1 MAVALVG
8 ARVFDGTEMRD
19 GVAVVLDGQRIA
31 AVLPEADVDSGIEVQ
46 RLEGLLAPGFIDV
59 QVNGGGGVLFNDR
72 RSVEGI
78 RAIGAAHRPFG
89 TTGFL
94 PTFITDTRE
103 RMAEAVEAV
112 RRGMAEGVP
121 GLLGIHIEGPFLNPA
136 RKGVH
141 DPSLMRPIEEEDVRI
156 MTSLGAGRT
165 LVTLAPEMVPP
176 DAIER
181 LAKAGVV
188 VAAGHTAA
196 DAGTLEEAVRR
207 GLTGV
212 THLFNAMPPMAARE
226 PGPIGAGLSMPDMWA
241 SLIVDLIHVAPT
253 SLRVALAAKR
263 ADRVILVTDAMPSVG
278 TDAKSFEL
286 QGRTISREN
295 GRLATEDGTLAGSD
309 LDMASAVRNVV
320 GLGVALPDALRMASA
335 VPAAFMGL
343 DRELGRIAP
352 DYRASLVL
360 LDDGLNVPA
369 TWIDG
374 AIDGAFAGGA
384 DDAP

>member
-19 GVAVVLDGQRIA
+19 GCAVVLDGQRIA
-31 AVLPEADVDSGIEVQ
+31 AVLPEAEVDPGVETR
-46 RLEGLLAPGFIDV
+46 RLNGLLAPGFVDV
-59 QVNGGGGVLFNDR
+59 QVNGGGGVLFNDQ

-94 PTFITDTRE
+94 PTLITDTRE
-103 RMAEAVEAV
+103 KMAEAVEAV
-112 RRGMAEGVP
+112 RQGMAAGVP

-141 DPSLMRPIEEEDVRI
+141 DPSLMRPIEEEDIRI
-156 MTSLGAGRT
+156 MTSLGAGCT

-176 DAIER
+176 EAIER
-181 LAKAGVV
+181 LAKAGVII
-188 VAAGHTAA
+188 AAGHTAA
-196 DAGTLEEAVRR
+196 DAATIEDVARR

-226 PGPIGAGLSMPDMWA
+226 PGPIGAALAIPDIWA

-253 SLRVALAAKR
+253 SLRVALAAKG
-263 ADRVILVTDAMPSVG
+263 ADRIILVTDAMPSVG
-278 TDAKSFEL
+278 TDVKSFEL

-295 GRLATEDGTLAGSD
+295 GRLTTEDGTLAGCD
-309 LDMASAVRNVV
+309 LDMASAVRNMV

-335 VPAAFMGL
+335 VPAAFIRL
-343 DRELGRIAP
+343 DGELGRIAP
-352 DYRASLVL
+352 GYRASLVL
-360 LDDGLNVPA
+360 LGEALNVQA

-374 AIDGAFAGGA
+374 ALSGGA
-384 DDAP
+384 L